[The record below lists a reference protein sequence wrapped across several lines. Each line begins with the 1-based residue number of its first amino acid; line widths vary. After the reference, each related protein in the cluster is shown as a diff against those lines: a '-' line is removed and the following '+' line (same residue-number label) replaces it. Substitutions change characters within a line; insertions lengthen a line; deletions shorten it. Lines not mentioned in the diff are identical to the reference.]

1 MKCGWVG
8 WNEKG
13 RKGTT
18 WGKEVDRIIIRNGRL
33 LERFSLGAMGLK
45 IVSVRSRAVGKKP
58 V

>member
-1 MKCGWVG
+1 MG

-33 LERFSLGAMGLK
+33 LERVSLGAMGLK
-45 IVSVRSRAVGKKP
+45 IVSVRSRTVGKKP